1 MIEKNID
8 NTEIPVKL
16 MGTLRRGSMHLKNW
30 LRVPLK
36 KLKPTFSF
44 AAPA

>member
-8 NTEIPVKL
+8 NIENPAKL
-16 MGTLRRGSMHLKNW
+16 MGTLPMHLKNW